1 MRATSDR
8 RSVRPPLT
16 SIDRPLQIVEM
27 LVLAVLAEG
36 PSHGYG
42 LVQELEERVEG
53 HLRIRPGNLYRV
65 LDRLTDAGLLDE
77 SEPTGESDSTRRG
90 AQRTRGFSV
99 TDSGRQRLDSETR
112 FRARALA
119 RTPAVRAAIVDSLG
133 SDS

>member
-1 MRATSDR
+1 
-8 RSVRPPLT
+8 
-16 SIDRPLQIVEM
+16 M

-42 LVQELEERVEG
+42 LVQELDERVEG
-53 HLRIRPGNLYRV
+53 HLKIRPGNLYRV
-65 LDRLTDAGLLDE
+65 LDRLTDAGLLEE
-77 SEPTGESDSTRRG
+77 SEPTGETTESGRRG
-90 AQRTRGFSV
+90 AERTRGFAI

>member
-1 MRATSDR
+1 MPATA
-8 RSVRPPLT
+8 VRPPLI

-42 LVQELEERVEG
+42 LVQELDERVEG
-53 HLRIRPGNLYRV
+53 HLKIRPGNLYRV

-77 SEPTGESDSTRRG
+77 SEPTGEAKG
-90 AQRTRGFSV
+90 ARRTRGFAI
-99 TDSGRQRLDSETR
+99 TDAGRSRLDSETR